1 MRLLDKIY
9 QVRGIDWHGD
19 TRELYRRALNIAV
32 PAAVEGALLSV
43 ISAVDTKMVSSL
55 GLEAVAATSLTT
67 QPRMI
72 LLIITQALSVG
83 TTALIARR
91 KGEND
96 RAGANSVLSQSM
108 LIMTVVGIIKSL
120 IGFFLAEPIMNLAGA
135 NEDTLELSVSYMKI
149 ISLGLMLNGWSLCLC
164 AGLRAIG
171 QTRVTLVT
179 NLTANIVNV
188 ILNYC
193 LINGNLGFPA
203 LGVEG
208 AAIATVIGTFVS
220 TVVAFMYVSRS
231 NGYLFLRLK
240 LPKFDRTTLAGLL
253 RVGSSSAAESAFL
266 RIGFFINSRLIAD
279 LGTNEF
285 AAYSIVSLVTSLSF
299 TLGDG
304 VGTAGATLVGQSLGA
319 KRKDMAMAYVKVSR
333 KISITASL
341 CLMIIIFFLR
351 RVLTEIFI
359 ASDVDAE
366 IVIAGA
372 SAAFVAV
379 VFGIMPQNGRVVFS
393 GCLRGAGDV
402 MYVAICALISVT
414 TVRPMLTYVLCYP
427 MRDMLPS
434 LYLAYSGPWIAFLID
449 ALLRELLLSRRVKTG
464 KFLNIKL

>member
-1 MRLLDKIY
+1 MRLLDRIY
-9 QVRGIDWHGD
+9 QVKGINWQGD
-19 TRELYRRALNIAV
+19 TRELYRRALNIAI
-32 PAAVEGALLSV
+32 PAAIEGALLSV
-43 ISAVDTKMVSSL
+43 ISAVDTKMVSSR
-55 GLEAVAATSLTT
+55 GLAAVAATSLTA

-91 KGEND
+91 RGEND

-108 LIMTVVGIIKSL
+108 LLMTVVGFVISV
-120 IGFFLAEPIMNLAGA
+120 IGFFCAEPIMKIAGA
-135 NEDTLELSVSYMKI
+135 NEDTLALSVSYMRI
-149 ISLGLMLNGWSLCLC
+149 ISLGLILNGWSLCLC

-193 LINGNLGFPA
+193 LINGHFGFPA
-203 LGVEG
+203 WGVKG
-208 AAIATVIGTFVS
+208 AAVATVIGTFVS
-220 TVVAFMYVSRS
+220 TVVAFLYVSRS
-231 NGYLFLRLK
+231 QGYLFFRLTA
-240 LPKFDRTTLAGLL
+240 PKFDKTTLSGLL

-285 AAYSIVSLVTSLSF
+285 AAYSIVQLVTSLSF

-319 KRKDMAMAYVKVSR
+319 NRKDMAMAYVKVAR
-333 KISITASL
+333 KISVTASL
-341 CLMIIIFFLR
+341 CLMILIFCLR
-351 RVLTEIFI
+351 RVLAGLFT
-359 ASDVDAE
+359 DVDV
-366 IVIAGA
+366 VIAGA
-372 SAAFVAV
+372 SAAFIAV

-402 MYVAICALISVT
+402 MYVAVCALISVMV
-414 TVRPMLTYVLCYP
+414 VRPILTYVLCYP
-427 MRDMLPS
+427 LNGLLPS
-434 LYLAYSGPWIAFLID
+434 LFLAYSGPWIAFLID
-449 ALLRELLLSRRVKTG
+449 AVLRETLLRYRVKTG
-464 KFLNIKL
+464 RFLNIKL